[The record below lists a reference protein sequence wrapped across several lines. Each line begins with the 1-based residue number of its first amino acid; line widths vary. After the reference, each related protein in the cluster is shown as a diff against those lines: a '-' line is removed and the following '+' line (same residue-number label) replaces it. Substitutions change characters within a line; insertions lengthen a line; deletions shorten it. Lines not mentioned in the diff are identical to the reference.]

1 MSTAEIETAQPVSF
15 PKEKCC
21 VNVCH
26 YFFIGIQKLF
36 VDNKTLLLTTH
47 SVHTAISFSL
57 LHPHTIN
64 IFIYDDDDDDDGI
77 NSSTRSIHPSINSI
91 MIMSLSTNII
101 YIINFAICRRSTTTT
116 TTAIHLHIYIYI
128 YIP

>member
-77 NSSTRSIHPSINSI
+77 NSSTRSINQFHHDYV
-91 MIMSLSTNII
+91 SLYQHYLHHQFCHLSSFNDHDHNDDTFTYNI
-101 YIINFAICRRSTTTT
+101 Y
-116 TTAIHLHIYIYI
+116 HDPMMY
-128 YIP
+128 